1 MKAHSKSN
9 QQEVKLMDQPDCS
22 KVFCFFF
29 NDPSTPCICDV
40 AILWKTSSLSRSV
53 QCILGTVSTSNN
65 GGFTSIRTKV
75 LTDMYFPKKKKKTK
89 LLPFCVLIYIL
100 FPCPN
105 Y

>member
-29 NDPSTPCICDV
+29 NDPSAPCICDV

-75 LTDMYFPKKKKKTK
+75 PTDMYFPKKKKNKVAAV
-89 LLPFCVLIYIL
+89 LCVDLYFISMS
-100 FPCPN
+100 
-105 Y
+105 